1 MECGPQALHAV
12 RIANRTPWF
21 GSEIDND
28 NLPQELRRDEKAIS
42 FTKGCYLGQETVAR
56 INAIGHVNRLL
67 VGLKIAG
74 QVESATGA
82 ELSIDS
88 KAVGKITSV
97 SQLAQSNGPNAIGFV
112 RRGQSQSGTVLEF
125 EGGTATVMD

>member
-1 MECGPQALHAV
+1 
-12 RIANRTPWF
+12 
-21 GSEIDND
+21 
-28 NLPQELRRDEKAIS
+28 
-42 FTKGCYLGQETVAR
+42 
-56 INAIGHVNRLL
+56 VNRLL

-112 RRGQSQSGTVLEF
+112 RRGHSQSGTVLEF